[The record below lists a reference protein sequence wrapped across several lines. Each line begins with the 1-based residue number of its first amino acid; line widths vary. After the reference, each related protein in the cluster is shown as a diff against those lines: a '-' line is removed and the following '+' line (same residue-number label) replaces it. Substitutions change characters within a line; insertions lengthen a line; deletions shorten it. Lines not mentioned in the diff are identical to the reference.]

1 MGDLPLFNADT
12 ELRVTISEILMIMM
26 TADPDCR
33 QLGLSSHLSHTASVA
48 LMMLTMPSKIRSTLS
63 STSCV
68 GLPERVLWHD
78 LILIQYSDRSIMVFI
93 RIRIA
98 RPILFRNQHAGY
110 DYPRLLSCRTVGVAR
125 IFLVL
130 LALALLCY
138 LSHSTVLR
146 ALASKVAGVGIMA
159 GGQVLL
165 LPVAQFLIIYVYLE
179 WRFAAEV
186 YLVLVDN

>member
-1 MGDLPLFNADT
+1 M
-12 ELRVTISEILMIMM
+12 
-26 TADPDCR
+26 
-33 QLGLSSHLSHTASVA
+33 
-48 LMMLTMPSKIRSTLS
+48 
-63 STSCV
+63 
-68 GLPERVLWHD
+68 
-78 LILIQYSDRSIMVFI
+78 
-93 RIRIA
+93 
-98 RPILFRNQHAGY
+98 
-110 DYPRLLSCRTVGVAR
+110 AR